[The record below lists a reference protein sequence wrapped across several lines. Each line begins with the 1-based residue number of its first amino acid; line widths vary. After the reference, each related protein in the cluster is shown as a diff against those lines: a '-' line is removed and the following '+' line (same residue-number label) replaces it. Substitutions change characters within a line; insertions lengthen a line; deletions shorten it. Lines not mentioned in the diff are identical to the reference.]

1 MAAAAPTLG
10 ASLATAGISSAIGI
24 IGSIGGALLAA
35 HTARLKAAQSENAA
49 VATIIA
55 PYDADIRNIVNAYNS
70 GQATAAQ
77 CVAALQQMDQN
88 IVAYLK
94 SGVKASGT
102 AWSDATGSQGKCDK
116 TCTAGCCVY
125 YGDLGPPLSLLQ
137 IAMGGGGNSL
147 WQQNDPRFSEQPGG
161 YVITVPQVFA
171 SKYGGTNRPSYTL
184 QVLKK
189 ATSPLNPSQ
198 YAQSDAP
205 STVALGRVSNGTVSG
220 QTPTFSATSQAQL
233 ANANFLA
240 SVPSLAS
247 GTSFTSA
254 IDSSASPSSG
264 IGNILLIGAAIV
276 TIFVGIAAIHGR

>member
-1 MAAAAPTLG
+1 MAAAAPI
-10 ASLATAGISSAIGI
+10 AIKAGIQAI
-24 IGSIGGALLAA
+24 SLIGGALLAA

-70 GQATAAQ
+70 GQASAAQ
-77 CVAALQQMDQN
+77 CIAALQQMDQN

-137 IAMGGGGNSL
+137 IAMGGSGNSL
-147 WQQNDPRFSEQPGG
+147 WQQNDPRWSEQPGG

-198 YAQSDAP
+198 YAQQGSP
-205 STVALGRVSNGTVSG
+205 TTVPLGRVSNGTVNG
-220 QTPTFSATSQAQL
+220 QTPTFSAVSQARL
-233 ANANFLA
+233 ANASFLA
-240 SVPSLAS
+240 NLGAPAGGGAVGFTTAS
-247 GTSFTSA
+247 DASA
-254 IDSSASPSSG
+254 VSSSPISS
-264 IGNILLIGAAIV
+264 LLIVGAAIV
-276 TIFVGIAAIHGR
+276 TIFVGIAAIHGSR